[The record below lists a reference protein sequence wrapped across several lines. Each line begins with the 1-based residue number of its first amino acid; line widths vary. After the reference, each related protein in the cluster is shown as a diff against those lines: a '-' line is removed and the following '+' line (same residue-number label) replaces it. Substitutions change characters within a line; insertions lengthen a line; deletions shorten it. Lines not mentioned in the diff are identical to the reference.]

1 MMHFQVMEKL
11 RQVFQDSN
19 YEHMIVRKLRKN
31 PFVFGWTNSSLIE
44 HSCPREEIV
53 ALYKVLSEEESAQRR
68 LPGGRRLKNVMG
80 KDVFVKSVDL
90 KFFGACLE
98 QELTATAGISEDSKN
113 HGLNLPANVL
123 FAAAAGGVG
132 NSVPVIRNDI
142 DLINVTA
149 GELLR

>member
-1 MMHFQVMEKL
+1 MEKL

-44 HSCPREEIV
+44 HSCPKEEII
-53 ALYKVLSEEESAQRR
+53 ALYHVLTDQDSSQRR
-68 LPGGRRLKNVMG
+68 LPGGRRLKKVMG
-80 KDVFVKSVDL
+80 NDVFVKSVDL

-98 QELTATAGISEDSKN
+98 LTTATNGVSRDEKEKGGSLA
-113 HGLNLPANVL
+113 ANVP
-123 FAAAAGGVG
+123 FGTASGGG

>member
-1 MMHFQVMEKL
+1 MEKL

-44 HSCPREEIV
+44 HSCPKKEIV
-53 ALYKVLSEEESAQRR
+53 ALYHVLTDQNSSKRR
-68 LPGGRRLKNVMG
+68 LPGGRRLKKVMG
-80 KDVFVKSVDL
+80 NDVFVKSVDL

-98 QELTATAGISEDSKN
+98 LSTETSGRSRSSKEE
-113 HGLNLPANVL
+113 GRNLGANEPS
-123 FAAAAGGVG
+123 GGAQGNG